1 MSAQTKPDALAQVAA
16 RYAVAITPTMDALI
30 DDADPHDPIAAQF
43 RPDARELV
51 VAPYENADPIDDRA
65 HTPIKGL
72 VHRYPDRVLLKIV
85 HVCPV
90 YCRFCF
96 RRDMVGPDGDGA
108 LNEAELSAA
117 LDYIANDP
125 RIWEVIL
132 TGGDPFMLSARRVR
146 DLMARLNG
154 LAHVRVVRWH
164 TRVPLVDPLRVTPD
178 FISALRTTD
187 KAVWVAVHAN
197 HAREFTPAGQAA
209 LARLADA
216 GVALVSQT
224 VLLKGVNDTADAL
237 EALMRAFV
245 ENRVKP
251 YYLHHLDVAEGT
263 GHFRTTIDHG
273 QALMRTLH
281 TRASGLCQPSYV
293 LDIPGGACKAPIGP
307 RYWEKSGERLVVQDD
322 SGRAHDYDL

>member
-1 MSAQTKPDALAQVAA
+1 MSAQTKPDAVAAVAA

-30 DDADPHDPIAAQF
+30 NSTDPLDPIAAQF
-43 RPDARELV
+43 MPDPRELD
-51 VAPYENADPIDDRA
+51 VASDENADPIGDYA
-65 HTPIKGL
+65 HTPVKGV
-72 VHRYPDRVLLKIV
+72 VHRYHDRVLLKIV

-108 LNEAELSAA
+108 LNAEELDAA
-117 LDYIANDP
+117 LSYIAADT
-125 RIWEVIL
+125 RIWEVVL

-146 DLMARLNG
+146 ALMERLE
-154 LAHVRVVRWH
+154 AIVHVKVVRWH

-178 FISALRTTD
+178 FVAALRAGS

-197 HAREFTPAGQAA
+197 HPREFSPAGCAA

-224 VLLKGVNDTADAL
+224 VLLKGVNDDADVL

-251 YYLHHLDVAEGT
+251 YYLHHLDAAEGT
-263 GHFRTTIDHG
+263 SRFRTGIAAG

-281 TRASGLCQPSYV
+281 ARASGLCQPTYV

-307 RYWEKSGERLVVQDD
+307 SYLEETPRGWCVRDDQDRRFDYER
-322 SGRAHDYDL
+322 